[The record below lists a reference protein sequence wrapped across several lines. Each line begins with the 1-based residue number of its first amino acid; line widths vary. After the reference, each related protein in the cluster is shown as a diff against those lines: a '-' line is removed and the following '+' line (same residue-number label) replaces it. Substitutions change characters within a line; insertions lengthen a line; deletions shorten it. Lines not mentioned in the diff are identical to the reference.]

1 MKRIVFHLL
10 WLLSLPMTMLATEIT
25 QQQAMQQAQAFM
37 QQLKGGNVA
46 LTRAA
51 FSVDLR
57 KAETDMQSL
66 YVFNVDGGGYVIVS
80 GDDRVEPIIGYS
92 DKGTI
97 DKNTMPCNMRFMLEG
112 YDRAIKSVVRNGS
125 APKAQTRSSYPEA
138 IEPLLKTTWYQPAP
152 YDSLCPKY
160 KGETSPTGCVCT
172 AMAQVMYYHQ
182 WPLEAC
188 TEIPAY
194 KFEWTQGETCNM
206 KALPATTFDWSKML
220 LHYDSIAPGT
230 TEQRYEVGKLMQ
242 YAGQALCSMYHP
254 LGTSASSEFIPLV
267 LRRYFGYSKGIY
279 TAYRDDYKNQDWED
293 LIYQELAN
301 KRPVAYAAQNNADGH
316 AFVCDGYDGK
326 GMFHIN
332 WGWNGDDDGYF
343 SLSVLNPFNT
353 TSVGSNNS
361 ATGYNYKQSVTI
373 GVQPPVEGE
382 KEVEVPEFIMRQF
395 LDCAVTNDSV
405 IWRLNQDSF
414 GNIPRKISTGLG
426 TVADDGKIT
435 VVIQNDAPVTV
446 AAGGI
451 STRSFAIKDI
461 SLPAGTHDLYP
472 IARVEDMDGAE
483 WQVIKPLK
491 NHFVAESD
499 GQSVKLTTFIQPNLK
514 IERAYYKK
522 GGIPETYDELVVV
535 IKNNGEEVNKV
546 FIAYVRPIVD
556 GKPAKH
562 GPASL
567 NAGYLNAY
575 STDSISFFQKVE
587 EYGEKLLLLQDAYYT
602 TVYDSIRIMSAEPY
616 VNNIELVDY
625 KISNIDI
632 EKEGG
637 DDTFAFEIKFYNNDE
652 RKSSTGSFFLDLV
665 GTEYGW
671 TQKANIDSKSYEIFK
686 DKEDFS
692 MFFED
697 YQTRFSTMR
706 VKLSRSIVVGYP
718 PILLLD
724 VEIPIGY
731 TATPAGLIKNGT
743 TGIKG
748 VVESV
753 SADDKIYDLQGRRVN
768 GQPRSGVYIKG
779 GKKVIIK

>member
-112 YDRAIKSVVRNGS
+112 YDRAIKSVIRNGLS
-125 APKAQTRSSYPEA
+125 VKAQTRGSYPEA
-138 IEPLLKTTWYQPAP
+138 IEPLLKTTWYQSAP
-152 YDSLCPKY
+152 YDSLCPQY
-160 KGETSPTGCVCT
+160 KGDSSPSGCVCT

-182 WPLEAC
+182 WPREAC
-188 TEIPAY
+188 AEIPAY
-194 KFEWTQGETCNM
+194 QFEWAEGDACDME
-206 KALPATTFDWSKML
+206 ALPATTFDWSKML

-230 TEQRYEVGKLMQ
+230 TEQRYEVGKLML
-242 YAGQALCSMYHP
+242 YAGQALCSIYHP
-254 LGTSASSEFIPLV
+254 LGTAASSEFIPLV
-267 LRRYFGYSKGIY
+267 LRRYFGYSKEIC
-279 TAYRDDYKNQDWED
+279 TAFRDDYKNQDWED

-326 GMFHIN
+326 GMYHIN
-332 WGWNGDDDGYF
+332 WGWNGDDNGYF
-343 SLSVLNPFNT
+343 SLSVLNPYNT
-353 TSVGSNNS
+353 TSVGSNSS
-361 ATGYNYKQSVTI
+361 ATGYNIKQSITI

-382 KEVEVPEFIMRQF
+382 KEVEVPEVILRQF
-395 LDCAVTNDSV
+395 LDCAVANDSA
-405 IWRLNQDSF
+405 IWQLNQVSF
-414 GNIPRKISTGLG
+414 GNITRKISTGLG
-426 TVADDGKIT
+426 MVDNDGKIT
-435 VVIQNDAPVTV
+435 VVIQKDAPVTV
-446 AAGGI
+446 ESAGI
-451 STRSFAIKDI
+451 SHQRFAIKEI
-461 SLPAGTHDLYP
+461 SLPAGTHHLYP
-472 IARVEDMDGAE
+472 IARLEDIDGAE
-483 WQVIKPLK
+483 WQVMKPLK

-499 GQSVKLTTFIQPNLK
+499 GESVKLSTFLQPNLK
-514 IERAYYKK
+514 IERAYYKN
-522 GGIPETYDELVVV
+522 GGEPGTYDELVIV
-535 IKNNGEEVNKV
+535 IKNNGDEVNKA

-567 NAGYLNAY
+567 NAAYLNAY
-575 STDSISFFQKVE
+575 STDSISFYQKVE
-587 EYGEKLLLLQDAYYT
+587 DYGERVVLLQDGYYT
-602 TVYDSIRIMSAEPY
+602 TVYDSIRIMTGKPY
-616 VNNIELVDY
+616 INNIELVDY
-625 KISNIDI
+625 KISNIDM

-637 DDTFAFEIKFYNNDE
+637 KDTFVFEFKFYNNDE
-652 RKSSTGSFFLDLV
+652 RTSTLGSFLFSLI
-665 GTEYGW
+665 GTNVSWTEFARMEPKEYMTW
-671 TQKANIDSKSYEIFK
+671 SRD
-686 DKEDFS
+686 EDFS
-692 MFFED
+692 IFYDD
-697 YQTRFSTMR
+697 YQTKFSTMR
-706 VKLSRSIVVGYP
+706 LRLIRRIISGYP
-718 PILLLD
+718 SILLLD